1 MKICD
6 LGTIMNQKRPML

>member
-6 LGTIMNQKRPML
+6 LEQRY